1 VSTTKPD
8 PEVETDAAM
17 ERRTRR
23 RFTAGDKQRLLVEVD
38 QLAHGEVGAWLR
50 RNGLYATQL
59 STWRKQLAAEG
70 LAGLSPKAPGRKPTE
85 AAVREVE
92 RLRRENAKL
101 LRRAEIAEQLVE
113 LQKKLCQLVEE
124 AQQGSVS

>member
-1 VSTTKPD
+1 MNAFKPD
-8 PEVETDAAM
+8 PEVESDAAM

-23 RFTAGDKQRLLVEVD
+23 RFTAGDKQRLLEESD
-38 QLAHGEVGAWLR
+38 RLAHGEVGAWLR

-59 STWRKQLAAEG
+59 SMWRKQLAAEG
-70 LAGLSPKAPGRKPTE
+70 VAGLTPKAPGRKPTD

-113 LQKKLCQLVEE
+113 LQKKLSQLVED
-124 AQQGSVS
+124 AQHGSSS